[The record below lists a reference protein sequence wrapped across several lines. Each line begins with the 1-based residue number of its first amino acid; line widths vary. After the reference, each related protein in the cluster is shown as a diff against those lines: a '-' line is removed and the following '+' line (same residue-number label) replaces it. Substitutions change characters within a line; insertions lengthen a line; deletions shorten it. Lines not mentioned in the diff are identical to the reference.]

1 MWSTNRAQ
9 AGRGVA
15 VYLENT
21 KTGRRQAVV
30 VESSE
35 VADILVAWRDG
46 TSRAGVERRG
56 AAFSR
61 TGSVAQGICAGAA
74 GRRSSGWQR
83 PRLAFFVALL
93 PPRRRLSGVFANKPM
108 SDILLRGRWKAESSG
123 RHYVQA
129 GRQMLIG
136 SALPML
142 IARIAQR
149 IGNLGLA
156 ALLGPD
162 LAARLDG

>member
-93 PPRRRLSGVFANKPM
+93 SPRRCIPGVFAEQADVGHLAAR
-108 SDILLRGRWKAESSG
+108 SLESG
-123 RHYVQA
+123 VVHYVQA

-136 SALPML
+136 SALPPL
-142 IARIAQR
+142 ITRIAQR